1 MIEERPD
8 GYSIAAEGIDGDLV
22 HHWIATDSYWALG
35 RAADRM
41 ATALANSL
49 TYGLFSP
56 SGALVGVARAVTD
69 QATFAWICD
78 VYVDRAH
85 RGLGLGTWLVGRL
98 TRDLTDAGITRVM
111 LATRDAHGVYAK
123 IGFTPLAAPERWME
137 IDRR

>member
-1 MIEERPD
+1 MIEKRPD
-8 GYSIAAEGIDGDLV
+8 GYSIASDGIDGDLV
-22 HHWIATDSYWALG
+22 HHWIATDSYWAQG

-49 TYGLFSP
+49 VYGLFDAD
-56 SGALVGVARAVTD
+56 GAQVGVARAVTD

-78 VYVDRAH
+78 VYVDRGH

-98 TRDLTDAGITRVM
+98 TRDLMDAGIARVM

-123 IGFTPLAAPERWME
+123 IGFVPLAAPERWME